1 MQKLVAP
8 SETCACARAFPLES
22 FSCIHRDGLMA
33 RRPPPCAGLYV
44 VHGDLSSGDLFYP
57 WPVVTS
63 SSQRSFISHSAAAE
77 GRFCFAAR
85 GGGGLVAAHHSVAD
99 TDRAPIEGRRDDE
112 DMLHGACMPTGGHAL
127 MHARSFLNGR
137 VETLLPERHELQSQ
151 MVLSHESTPGAPAG
165 YALEQSWCRP
175 RHQLSRRGYGV
186 RSPASWA
193 V

>member
-1 MQKLVAP
+1 
-8 SETCACARAFPLES
+8 
-22 FSCIHRDGLMA
+22 
-33 RRPPPCAGLYV
+33 
-44 VHGDLSSGDLFYP
+44 
-57 WPVVTS
+57 
-63 SSQRSFISHSAAAE
+63 
-77 GRFCFAAR
+77 
-85 GGGGLVAAHHSVAD
+85 VAAHHSVAD

-112 DMLHGACMPTGGHAL
+112 DMLHGECMPTGGHAL